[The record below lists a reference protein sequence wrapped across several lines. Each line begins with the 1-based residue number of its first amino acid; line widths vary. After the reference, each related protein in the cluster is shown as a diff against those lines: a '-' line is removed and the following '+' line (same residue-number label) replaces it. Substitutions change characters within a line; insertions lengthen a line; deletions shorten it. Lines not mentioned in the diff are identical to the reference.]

1 MGHFT
6 HRLGTL
12 FTLYLT
18 GLNMG
23 RNTHKDWTDTYLSIQ
38 CPHCYTD
45 VKTYLF
51 RLTVITVNKI
61 IHDYYLY
68 LSILVSVNNH
78 TIHGLTLHVS
88 WLTLSID
95 GHLITNF
102 FMIYMSNSFQIT
114 SVCLL
119 QGLHTPS
126 SPDAFMKVK
135 TLWSNT
141 LLPKQLRMWHQLMAG
156 ITPSLLEMTQL
167 RSELNTEVLT
177 VWLTELSH
185 LEKRSSL
192 TRYGG

>member
-1 MGHFT
+1 
-6 HRLGTL
+6 
-12 FTLYLT
+12 
-18 GLNMG
+18 
-23 RNTHKDWTDTYLSIQ
+23 
-38 CPHCYTD
+38 
-45 VKTYLF
+45 
-51 RLTVITVNKI
+51 
-61 IHDYYLY
+61 
-68 LSILVSVNNH
+68 
-78 TIHGLTLHVS
+78 
-88 WLTLSID
+88 
-95 GHLITNF
+95 
-102 FMIYMSNSFQIT
+102 MIYMSNSFQIT

-156 ITPSLLEMTQL
+156 ITPSLLQMTQL

-177 VWLTELSH
+177 VRLTELSH